1 MWKLTATIAA
11 LAFFSGMAFGQ
22 SGTSSVNPSTI
33 PPWFTDLLLAVV
45 GSAVVWILTQIRQS
59 ILALNTEL
67 RSTNTNLA
75 RLDRRVA
82 FLEGRFFRH
91 VDSSERETKEGV
103 L

>member
-45 GSAVVWILTQIRQS
+45 GSAVAWILTQIRQS
-59 ILALNTEL
+59 ITALNAEL

-91 VDSSERETKEGV
+91 MDVDERETNEGV
-103 L
+103 S

>member
-22 SGTSSVNPSTI
+22 SGTSYANPSTI

-45 GSAVVWILTQIRQS
+45 GSAVVWILTQIKSS
-59 ILALNTEL
+59 IVALNAEL
-67 RSTNTNLA
+67 KSTNNNLS

-82 FLEGRFFRH
+82 FLEGRFFRFDPADAH
-91 VDSSERETKEGV
+91 DHEEGSV
-103 L
+103 

>member
-1 MWKLTATIAA
+1 MWKRIATIAV
-11 LAFFSGMAFGQ
+11 LAFFSGMAFSQ
-22 SGTSSVNPSTI
+22 SGVSSGNPSTI
-33 PPWFTDLLLAVV
+33 PTWFTDLLLAVV

-59 ILALNTEL
+59 ITALNTEL

-82 FLEGRFFRH
+82 FLEGRFFQH
-91 VDSSERETKEGV
+91 TDSSERETKEGV

>member
-11 LAFFSGMAFGQ
+11 FAFFSGMAFGQ
-22 SGTSSVNPSTI
+22 SGVSSGNPSTI
-33 PPWFTDLLLAVV
+33 PPWFTDLLLAGV

-59 ILALNTEL
+59 ITALNTEL

-91 VDSSERETKEGV
+91 ADSSERETEEGV

>member
-22 SGTSSVNPSTI
+22 SGTSSGNPSTI
-33 PPWFTDLLLAVV
+33 PPWFTDLLLTAV

-59 ILALNTEL
+59 ITALNTEL
-67 RSTNTNLA
+67 RSTNTNLT

-91 VDSSERETKEGV
+91 TDSERETKEGV

>member
-22 SGTSSVNPSTI
+22 SGGSSVNPSAI

-59 ILALNTEL
+59 ITALNAEL

-91 VDSSERETKEGV
+91 VDVDDRETKEGT

>member
-33 PPWFTDLLLAVV
+33 PPWFTDLLLAAV

-59 ILALNTEL
+59 ITALNAEL
-67 RSTNTNLA
+67 RSTNTNLT

-91 VDSSERETKEGV
+91 VDVDDRETKEGT